1 MLSFNWYILIALII
15 IPVLA
20 ISFGLAQE
28 RNKTA
33 RLKLGGGLMFQ
44 RLAKAFDP
52 MKSQLKFTLSL
63 LGVILLVLALGNLRS
78 SGEKSLVQ
86 REGVDVIIALDISKS
101 MWAQDIQPNRSNRAK
116 QFAMELVDGC
126 KGDRV
131 GLALFAGQ
139 AFLQMPFTTDY
150 SAAKLSIRTASPSI
164 DITQGTELE
173 ELLSLASRI
182 GKKDEQK
189 KQRALVVITDGEIHK
204 ESEVEV
210 TTLIDKVKEAKADGV
225 TIFIVGMGTEAGA
238 PIPIPNK
245 GYQKDK
251 SGKPVQSKMNTRLLR
266 KIAIAGG
273 GLFADGTSGSRQVIE
288 QLKSKMATL
297 DREAFEDQETQKY
310 YPLFYWFA
318 IPAFFLF
325 LIEAM
330 LSYRKD
336 GWFLT
341 EKRKV

>member
-1 MLSFNWYILIALII
+1 MLSFNWYILLALLIV
-15 IPVLA
+15 PLLMF
-20 ISFGLAQE
+20 SFGLAQE
-28 RNKTA
+28 KNKA
-33 RLKLGGGLMFQ
+33 VRSKLGGGLMFQ

-52 MKSQLKFTLSL
+52 RKSQLKFILSL
-63 LGVILLVLALGNLRS
+63 GGIILLILSLGNLRA

-86 REGVDVIIALDISKS
+86 REGVDIIIALDISKS

-116 QFAMELVDGC
+116 QFAMELVDAC

-150 SAAKLSIRTASPSI
+150 SAAKLSVRTASPSI
-164 DITQGTELE
+164 DITQGTELD

-204 ESEVEV
+204 KSEADLNA
-210 TTLIDKVKEAKADGV
+210 LIDHVKEAKSDGI
-225 TIFIVGMGTEAGA
+225 TTFIVGMGTESGA

-245 GYQKDK
+245 GYQKDEN
-251 SGKPVQSKMNTRLLR
+251 GKPVQSKMNTRLLK

-273 GLFADGTSGSRQVIE
+273 GIFVDGTSGSRQIIQ

-318 IPAFFLF
+318 IPAFLFL

-336 GWFLT
+336 GWFLN
-341 EKRKV
+341 EKRKA